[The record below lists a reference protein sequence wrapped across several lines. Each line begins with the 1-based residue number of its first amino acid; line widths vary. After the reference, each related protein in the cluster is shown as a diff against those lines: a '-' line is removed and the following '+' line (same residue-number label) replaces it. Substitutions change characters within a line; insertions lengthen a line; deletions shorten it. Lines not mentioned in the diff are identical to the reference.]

1 MTRRPA
7 RPVLGPALSRWTRAV
22 GARMGLLLG
31 LLVVTGCASSGN
43 AFDGSPG
50 EGTIEIQILNRN
62 FNDAT
67 VHAIRGGERLRLG
80 IVIGKTSNT
89 LRLEWPSARLLRL
102 EIDLLAGRSCVTREL
117 FVDPG
122 EAIYLE
128 IQPVLSSTDCV
139 PTRAPGA
146 R

>member
-1 MTRRPA
+1 MA
-7 RPVLGPALSRWTRAV
+7 
-22 GARMGLLLG
+22 LLLS
-31 LLVVTGCASSGN
+31 LVAVTGCASSGN
-43 AFDGSPG
+43 AFDGSAG
-50 EGTIEIQILNRN
+50 DQTIEIEILNRN

-80 IVIGKTSNT
+80 VVTGKTSNT
-89 LRLEWPSARLLRL
+89 LRLEWPSSRLLQL

-128 IQPVLSSTDCV
+128 IQPVLSSSDCV